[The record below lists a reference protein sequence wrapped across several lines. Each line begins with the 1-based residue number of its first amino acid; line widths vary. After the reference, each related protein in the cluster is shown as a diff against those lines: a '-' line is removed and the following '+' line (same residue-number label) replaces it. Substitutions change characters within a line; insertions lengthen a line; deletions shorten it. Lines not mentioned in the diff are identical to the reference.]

1 MERYEKI
8 LRIIIAICSALL
20 GALGGGAAVAA
31 GVIAM

>member
-1 MERYEKI
+1 MEKYEKI

-31 GVIAM
+31 GVVAI

>member
-1 MERYEKI
+1 MDYEKI

-31 GVIAM
+31 GAIVI